1 MKARVH
7 GRRGRRWAVRPT
19 GGEPR
24 TGLRPGAGAGAAV
37 RRAAMR
43 SPISMLDLA
52 ASRCAWA
59 RLGGRASPDGQA
71 GWLLED
77 DKAFSIFKLTYL
89 FKGRLPISKKN
100 SCGENMSSIPDEQ
113 YLIDAEGKRKG
124 ILLSIERY
132 EQLTEDLHD
141 LAVVAERRN
150 EESIGF
156 DEIKQRL
163 KRDGIV

>member
-1 MKARVH
+1 
-7 GRRGRRWAVRPT
+7 
-19 GGEPR
+19 
-24 TGLRPGAGAGAAV
+24 
-37 RRAAMR
+37 
-43 SPISMLDLA
+43 
-52 ASRCAWA
+52 
-59 RLGGRASPDGQA
+59 
-71 GWLLED
+71 
-77 DKAFSIFKLTYL
+77 
-89 FKGRLPISKKN
+89 
-100 SCGENMSSIPDEQ
+100 MSSIPDEQ

-163 KRDGIV
+163 KRDGIL